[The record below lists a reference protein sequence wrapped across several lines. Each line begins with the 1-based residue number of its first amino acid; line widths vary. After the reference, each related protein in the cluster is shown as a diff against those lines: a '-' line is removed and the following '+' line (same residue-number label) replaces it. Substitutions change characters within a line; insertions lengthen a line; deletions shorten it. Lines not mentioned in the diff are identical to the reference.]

1 MKLFQVD
8 AFTTK
13 PFTGNP
19 AGICILSETIP
30 DSDMLKIA
38 KELNLP
44 ETAFVHKTDS
54 GYNLRWFTPQTEIEL
69 CGHATLAAAHILWE
83 TGDLAQDERA
93 SFDTLSGRL
102 TASKNGTWIDL
113 DFPAEYAKA
122 VAAPVELTEA
132 LDVAPRYV
140 GKNRFD
146 YLVEL
151 ESEAEV
157 RNLKPD
163 FYLLNIV
170 PCRGVIVTSKADTEV
185 YDFVSRFFAPA
196 IGIDE
201 DPVTGSA
208 HCCLGPYWES
218 RLNKSDFVAFQLSER
233 GGVIKVR
240 VKTDRVILSG
250 QAVTVIKGEI
260 IYK

>member
-1 MKLFQVD
+1 MKVFQVD

-19 AGICILSETIP
+19 AGVCILSETIP
-30 DSDMLKIA
+30 DSDMLNIA

-44 ETAFVHKTDS
+44 ETAFLHKKDG

-102 TASKNGTWIDL
+102 TAQKNGTWIDL

-132 LDVAPRYV
+132 LGVAPKYI

-157 RNLKPD
+157 RNLKPN
-163 FYLLNIV
+163 FYLLKIV

-218 RLNKSDFVAFQLSER
+218 RLKNSDFVAFQLSER

-250 QAVTVIKGEI
+250 QAVTVINGEI
-260 IYK
+260 LYK